1 MKRHLFMLGLLMS
14 VPAFAEATSAAT
26 AQGAHRPPHERKS
39 QVQMLLEHRQDLA
52 LTDSQVSGLE
62 RIQTALETK
71 NAPLKQS
78 LEALRP
84 PRPPGDGTRPQGPPP
99 DRGTQEDATH
109 RASREKAQGYFEELR
124 TNDTQA
130 YQEAEQLLTEAQKT
144 QARAL
149 IQAEMAAH
157 RPGRGGHG
165 GPPPGE

>member
-1 MKRHLFMLGLLMS
+1 MKPHLFMLGLLLS
-14 VPAFAEATSAAT
+14 VPAFAEATSSTTQAAP
-26 AQGAHRPPHERKS
+26 RPPHERKS

-52 LTDSQVSGLE
+52 LTDTQAASLE
-62 RIQTALETK
+62 RIQAALDTK

-99 DRGTQEDATH
+99 GSGTDDAT
-109 RASREKAQGYFEELR
+109 RRTNREQAQGLFGQLR

-130 YQEAEQLLTEAQKT
+130 YQEAEQLLSDAQKT
-144 QARAL
+144 QARTL

-157 RPGRGGHG
+157 RPGHGGRG